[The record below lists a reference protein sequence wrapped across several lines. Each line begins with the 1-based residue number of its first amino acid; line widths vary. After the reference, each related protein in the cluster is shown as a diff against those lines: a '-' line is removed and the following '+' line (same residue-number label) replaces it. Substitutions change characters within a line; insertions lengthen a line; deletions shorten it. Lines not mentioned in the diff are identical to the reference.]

1 MPCGWCDWRVALVE
15 LSHGP
20 SSAHSVLQ
28 TSFSLLPF
36 KIVDCVALEW
46 KVRGSILDV
55 SFLVRRIA
63 EV

>member
-1 MPCGWCDWRVALVE
+1 ME

-55 SFLVRRIA
+55 SFLVRKIA

>member
-1 MPCGWCDWRVALVE
+1 ME

-28 TSFSLLPF
+28 SSFSLLPF
-36 KIVDCVALEW
+36 KIFDGVAWEW
-46 KVRGSILDV
+46 KVSSILDI
-55 SFLVRRIA
+55 SFLVRNIA